1 MTCNRGDGA
10 YNRNIRWLVT
20 GGRGGAY
27 NRNNRWLV
35 TGGLGLITGILDD
48 L

>member
-1 MTCNRGDGA
+1 MACNRGRGGGGGA
-10 YNRNIRWLVT
+10 YNRNI
-20 GGRGGAY
+20 
-27 NRNNRWLV
+27 RWLV

>member
-1 MTCNRGDGA
+1 MTCNRGGGD

-20 GGRGGAY
+20 GG
-27 NRNNRWLV
+27 
-35 TGGLGLITGILDD
+35 GLITGILDG

>member
-1 MTCNRGDGA
+1 MACNRGAYNRNIRWLLTGGGA

-20 GGRGGAY
+20 GG
-27 NRNNRWLV
+27 V
-35 TGGLGLITGILDD
+35 GLITGTLDD

>member
-1 MTCNRGDGA
+1 MVCNWGGTYNRNIRWLVTGGA

-20 GGRGGAY
+20 GG
-27 NRNNRWLV
+27 
-35 TGGLGLITGILDD
+35 LITGILDG